1 MKCWLDHEKTIK
13 TQLKAVPE
21 VEPLFNF
28 EVKFYPPEPTLLQED
43 MTRYLLTLQLRH
55 DIMNGKLPCSFVTY
69 TLLGSYTVQAE
80 LGDYDPE
87 AHGRS
92 YLDGFFFAPNQTV
105 QLLEAVAEY
114 HKDHRGQSPS
124 EAELHFLEN
133 AVKLAMYGV
142 DLHNAKDSDDVDIL
156 IGISSSGLMVF
167 RDHLRINRFSW
178 PKILKI
184 SYKRNHFYLKLRA
197 GEVRVRL
204 ID

>member
-28 EVKFYPPEPTLLQED
+28 EVKFYPPEPNLLQED
-43 MTRYLLTLQLRH
+43 ITRYLLTLQLRH
-55 DIMNGKLPCSFVTY
+55 DIMDGKLPCSFVTHA
-69 TLLGSYTVQAE
+69 LLGSYTVQAE

-92 YLDGFFFAPNQTV
+92 YLDGFFFAPNRTV

-124 EAELHFLEN
+124 EAE
-133 AVKLAMYGV
+133 
-142 DLHNAKDSDDVDIL
+142 
-156 IGISSSGLMVF
+156 
-167 RDHLRINRFSW
+167 
-178 PKILKI
+178 
-184 SYKRNHFYLKLRA
+184 
-197 GEVRVRL
+197 
-204 ID
+204 